1 MANSQDILLTYKAD
15 TGDVT
20 RSLEE
25 VSSGIKKLDAQVGN
39 TNATVDGGMQKLD
52 QMTGG
57 MITSFRGMRAGLKN
71 AVLGMKTLKGAI
83 ASTGVGLL
91 VVAIGSL
98 ALWFTKTKKGAEAL
112 EIATA
117 VLEVAMSALV
127 DTVMLLATE
136 LMDAFNDP
144 IVPVE
149 NLDSAITDA
158 LDKETAIQKFGGWLK
173 TYIIDSV
180 ELLLSGFGFLGTA
193 LKELFNRNFTEAM
206 EAGKKGLAVIG
217 QGILKLTP
225 LGAVL
230 GAVGDTVETVTEKIA
245 AATKSMAGLTQ
256 AAINLRQ
263 AQRDLDI
270 QFAEGRAK
278 IKEYNLTAEDT
289 TKTIEER
296 VSAAQSAMEIEKG
309 LMSQRIANATEEL
322 RIQQGT
328 MALSEN
334 LEEDLETEKQ
344 LIVALS
350 NIKMESFEMQTTL
363 NNKVNGLIREGIALE
378 AQAAAAIAERLQNEF
393 DALDEYDAVFSTAQ
407 EKEVEAVAKKYDAL
421 LDLAALYGYDEQ
433 ALIDAQNAEV
443 EAINQEHLNAL
454 GAQEDAADA
463 KTQEAKQKRR
473 QAFLDT
479 AKSSLDALSALNDAF
494 TGDSE
499 REQKK
504 GFERSKKIQI
514 AQALIG
520 TYESATSAFGSL
532 ASIPIVGPALG
543 AVAAAGAVVAGLANV
558 KKIKGTTFSGGGGN
572 QSNSYSGI
580 GDTGSAA
587 STPTSPQLDLSFLG
601 GGAGQSGFRTYVIAS
616 EVSNSQQANQKIN
629 DQAALVG

>member
-1 MANSQDILLTYKAD
+1 MATQENYLLKFNAD

-20 RSLEE
+20 RSLEQ
-25 VSSGIKKLDAQVGN
+25 VSSSINKLDSQVGT
-39 TNATVDGGMQKLD
+39 TNSAVEGGMQKLD

-57 MITSFRGMRAGLKN
+57 LITSFKAARTGLKG
-71 AVLGMKTLKGAI
+71 AVAGMKTLKGAI
-83 ASTGVGLL
+83 AATGIGLL
-91 VVAIGSL
+91 VVAVGSL
-98 ALWFTKTKKGAEAL
+98 VLWFQKTEKGAEFL
-112 EIATA
+112 EKATA
-117 VLEVAMSALV
+117 SLGAVMSVVVDKVTDLGGALV
-127 DTVMLLATE
+127 SAFTDPKQALL
-136 LMDAFNDP
+136 DFSGS
-144 IVPVE
+144 I
-149 NLDSAITDA
+149 
-158 LDKETAIQKFGGWLK
+158 K
-173 TYIIDSV
+173 TY
-180 ELLLSGFGFLGTA
+180 LLDNVQKMLDGFGFLG
-193 LKELFNRNFTEAM
+193 EAM
-206 EAGKKGLAVIG
+206 SKLWNRDFKGAAESAKKGAMSLGDGFLHLNPLTAYAVNAAEALVDTYNEVTPGLLAAAEAAGKLADRS
-217 QGILKLTP
+217 IL
-225 LGAVL
+225 
-230 GAVGDTVETVTEKIA
+230 
-245 AATKSMAGLTQ
+245 
-256 AAINLRQ
+256 LRKN
-263 AQRDLDI
+263 QRDLNEE
-270 QFAEGRAK
+270 FASGRAE
-278 IKEYNLTAEDT
+278 IKAYNLTAEDT

-296 VSAAQSAMEIEKG
+296 VAAAESAMAIEQG
-309 LMSQRIANATEEL
+309 LMAKRVILAQEEVDIQIA
-322 RIQQGT
+322 T
-328 MALSEN
+328 MALSKN
-334 LEEDLETEKQ
+334 VEEDRIKLSELE
-344 LIVALS
+344 VSLS
-350 NIKMESFEMQTTL
+350 QVRMESLEMQTTL
-363 NNKVNGLIREGIALE
+363 NNKLNTIKREGIALDE
-378 AQAAAAIAERLQNEF
+378 QAAALLLTQLEAQYA
-393 DALDEYDAVFSTAQ
+393 ALDEYDAVFSTAQ

-443 EAINQEHLNAL
+443 EAINQKHLDAL

-463 KTQEAKQKRR
+463 KTQEAKQARR

-479 AKSSLDALSALNDAF
+479 AKSSLDALAALNDAF

-532 ASIPIVGPALG
+532 AKIPIVGPALG

-587 STPTSPQLDLSFLG
+587 SAPTAPQLDLSFLG
-601 GGAGQSGFRTYVIAS
+601 SGAGQSGFRTYVIAS

>member
-1 MANSQDILLTYKAD
+1 MATQENYLLKFNAD
-15 TGDVT
+15 TGELT
-20 RSLEE
+20 RSLEQ
-25 VSSGIKKLDAQVGN
+25 VSSGINKLDSQVGT
-39 TNATVDGGMQKLD
+39 TNSAVEGGMQKLD

-57 MITSFRGMRAGLKN
+57 LITSFKAARTGLKG
-71 AVLGMKTLKGAI
+71 AVAGMKTLKGAI
-83 ASTGVGLL
+83 AATGIGLL
-91 VVAIGSL
+91 VVAVGSL
-98 ALWFTKTKKGAEAL
+98 VLWFQKTEKGAEFL
-112 EIATA
+112 EKATA
-117 VLEVAMSALV
+117 SLGAVMSVVVDKVTDLGGALV
-127 DTVMLLATE
+127 SAFTDPKQALL
-136 LMDAFNDP
+136 DFSGS
-144 IVPVE
+144 I
-149 NLDSAITDA
+149 
-158 LDKETAIQKFGGWLK
+158 K
-173 TYIIDSV
+173 TY
-180 ELLLSGFGFLGTA
+180 LLDNVQKMLDGFGFLG
-193 LKELFNRNFTEAM
+193 EAM
-206 EAGKKGLAVIG
+206 SKLWNRDFKGAAESAKKGAMSLGDGFLHLNPLTAYAVNAAEALVDTYNEVTPGLLAAAEAAGKLADRS
-217 QGILKLTP
+217 IL
-225 LGAVL
+225 
-230 GAVGDTVETVTEKIA
+230 
-245 AATKSMAGLTQ
+245 
-256 AAINLRQ
+256 LRKN
-263 AQRDLDI
+263 QRDLNEE
-270 QFAEGRAK
+270 FASGRAE
-278 IKEYNLTAEDT
+278 IKAYNLTAEDT

-296 VSAAQSAMEIEKG
+296 VAAAESAMAIEQG
-309 LMSQRIANATEEL
+309 LMAKRVILAQEEVDIQIA
-322 RIQQGT
+322 T
-328 MALSEN
+328 MALSKN
-334 LEEDLETEKQ
+334 VEEDRIKLSELE
-344 LIVALS
+344 VSLS
-350 NIKMESFEMQTTL
+350 QVRMESLEMQTTL
-363 NNKVNGLIREGIALE
+363 NNKLNTIKREGIALDE
-378 AQAAAAIAERLQNEF
+378 QAAALLLTQLEAQYA
-393 DALDEYDAVFSTAQ
+393 ALDEYDAVFSTAQ

-443 EAINQEHLNAL
+443 EAINQKHLDAL

-463 KTQEAKQKRR
+463 KTQEAKQARR

-479 AKSSLDALSALNDAF
+479 AKSSLDALAALNDAF

-532 ASIPIVGPALG
+532 AKIPIVGPALG

-587 STPTSPQLDLSFLG
+587 SAPTAPQLDLSFLG